1 MGNRQNCA
9 KFQENLF
16 RSIEIISHFCPPLF
30 RKRPII
36 VFNLFSSL
44 GGIFHTSLPGE
55 SAERVVKS
63 RKHPEL
69 TLPVLRYCN

>member
-1 MGNRQNCA
+1 MRPTHKIAVKFAKWGPKILNIVTNHNRV
-9 KFQENLF
+9 K
-16 RSIEIISHFCPPLF
+16 
-30 RKRPII
+30 

-55 SAERVVKS
+55 CAERVVKS

-69 TLPVLRYCN
+69 TLPVLRYCY